1 MQIRYAA
8 LVEACRQLVLGK
20 ARPARR
26 RHRAHID
33 QQFYAGALQFV
44 EHRLGRRLL
53 IADGEEAFGLA
64 GHIGPD
70 IADAGRTRLRHG
82 WIDFHIRVA
91 AGRGL
96 PHSRSKPSVDG
107 GRAGGNTM
115 NRFCR
120 VLASTLALLA
130 SGVATGHAQTGYP
143 DHPVKIIV
151 PIAPGGSYD
160 LVGRHIADALSKRMG
175 QAFVVENKPG
185 AGTVVGT
192 QAASQSEPDGYTLLV
207 GGLSNMAFNSALY
220 SKLGYDPL
228 KDFVPVALVYKFGY
242 VMVGRKDLPHAK
254 LRDLVAAA
262 KANPG
267 SISVATAGVGTGQQ
281 LAAAAFMKAA
291 GVKFLEVPY
300 KGSPPAFT
308 DLLAGRIDLFF
319 DSMAAGLPYVQSG
332 QARGIA
338 VLSSKRSALA
348 PDVPTMSEAGVPG
361 LDVDSWLG
369 IFAPAKTPPDIIA
382 KLRRD
387 IRAVLPELKE
397 RFEKSGGEA
406 WDLPDDK
413 VNAFVASE
421 YETWTKLIREAG
433 IKLD

>member
-1 MQIRYAA
+1 M
-8 LVEACRQLVLGK
+8 
-20 ARPARR
+20 
-26 RHRAHID
+26 
-33 QQFYAGALQFV
+33 
-44 EHRLGRRLL
+44 
-53 IADGEEAFGLA
+53 
-64 GHIGPD
+64 
-70 IADAGRTRLRHG
+70 
-82 WIDFHIRVA
+82 
-91 AGRGL
+91 
-96 PHSRSKPSVDG
+96 
-107 GRAGGNTM
+107 
-115 NRFCR
+115 
-120 VLASTLALLA
+120 
-130 SGVATGHAQTGYP
+130 
-143 DHPVKIIV
+143 KIIV

-192 QAASQSEPDGYTLLV
+192 QAASQSEPDGYTLLI

-220 SKLGYDPL
+220 SKLGYDPR

-242 VMVGRKDLPHAK
+242 VMVGRKDLPQPK
-254 LRDLVAAA
+254 LRDIVTAA

-267 SISVATAGVGTGQQ
+267 SITVATAGVGTGQQ
-281 LAAAAFMKAA
+281 LVAAAFMKAA

-338 VLSSKRSALA
+338 VLSSKRSPLA

-369 IFAPAKTPPDIIA
+369 IFAPAKTPPEDNRKIA
-382 KLRRD
+382 PRGPRLAARTQGALREERGRGLGSPGRQGRCVRRFR
-387 IRAVLPELKE
+387 IR
-397 RFEKSGGEA
+397 
-406 WDLPDDK
+406 
-413 VNAFVASE
+413 
-421 YETWTKLIREAG
+421 
-433 IKLD
+433 KLDQTDPRGRHQARLTLYLTRFLNANRTPLRLKTL